1 MLAQTNFHINFLS
14 ENVNVIISEIWDCVS
29 FFHSIFVQQEWQFI
43 NLLSRT
49 SVFMPTFL
57 FSIWTVIYAV
67 LIASTVLPSCNLN
80 VEALLLFVTRLSSA
94 DNVSIWLFNH
104 IFLQTVLEHPLKHDL
119 KFLRQIYWSDLLI

>member
-57 FSIWTVIYAV
+57 FSIWAVIYAV

-94 DNVSIWLFNH
+94 DNVSIWLLNH

-119 KFLRQIYWSDLLI
+119 KFLQQIYWSDLLI